1 MNERIKAVRLA
12 LGISQEEFGKRLG
25 VTRGAITNIELNKVE
40 PKPLFVDLICREFNV
55 NEDWLKNGAEP
66 MFLQRSRNEELS
78 AFFGDL
84 LNGEPDFKHRL
95 ISVMSRLS
103 VDQWQMLADM
113 ANMLVEEMQK
123 EKPSPDLGD
132 GMVSVLFR
140 NVQDKLVN
148 IF

>member
-66 MFLQRSRNEELS
+66 MFLQRSRNDELS

-123 EKPSPDLGD
+123 EKPSPE
-132 GMVSVLFR
+132 
-140 NVQDKLVN
+140 
-148 IF
+148 

>member
-25 VTRGAITNIELNKVE
+25 VTRGAITNIELNKVK

-123 EKPSPDLGD
+123 EKPSPE
-132 GMVSVLFR
+132 
-140 NVQDKLVN
+140 
-148 IF
+148 

>member
-12 LGISQEEFGKRLG
+12 LGISQEEFGKRL
-25 VTRGAITNIELNKVE
+25 GAITNIELNKVE

-123 EKPSPDLGD
+123 EKPSPE
-132 GMVSVLFR
+132 
-140 NVQDKLVN
+140 
-148 IF
+148 

>member
-123 EKPSPDLGD
+123 EKPPPE
-132 GMVSVLFR
+132 
-140 NVQDKLVN
+140 
-148 IF
+148 

>member
-103 VDQWQMLADM
+103 VDQWQILADM

-123 EKPSPDLGD
+123 EKPSPE
-132 GMVSVLFR
+132 
-140 NVQDKLVN
+140 
-148 IF
+148 

>member
-25 VTRGAITNIELNKVE
+25 VTRGAITTIELNKVE

-123 EKPSPDLGD
+123 EKPSPE
-132 GMVSVLFR
+132 
-140 NVQDKLVN
+140 
-148 IF
+148 

>member
-78 AFFGDL
+78 AFCGDL

-123 EKPSPDLGD
+123 EKPSPE
-132 GMVSVLFR
+132 
-140 NVQDKLVN
+140 
-148 IF
+148 

>member
-103 VDQWQMLADM
+103 VDQWQMMADM

-123 EKPSPDLGD
+123 EKPSPE
-132 GMVSVLFR
+132 
-140 NVQDKLVN
+140 
-148 IF
+148 

>member
-12 LGISQEEFGKRLG
+12 LGMSQEEFGKRLG

-123 EKPSPDLGD
+123 EKPSPE
-132 GMVSVLFR
+132 
-140 NVQDKLVN
+140 
-148 IF
+148 

>member
-113 ANMLVEEMQK
+113 ENIIVEELQK
-123 EKPSPDLGD
+123 EKPSPE
-132 GMVSVLFR
+132 
-140 NVQDKLVN
+140 
-148 IF
+148 

>member
-1 MNERIKAVRLA
+1 MNSIISNVARGDHVNERIKAVRLA

-123 EKPSPDLGD
+123 EKPSPE
-132 GMVSVLFR
+132 
-140 NVQDKLVN
+140 
-148 IF
+148 

>member
-84 LNGEPDFKHRL
+84 LNGEPDFKQRL

-123 EKPSPDLGD
+123 EKPSPE
-132 GMVSVLFR
+132 
-140 NVQDKLVN
+140 
-148 IF
+148 

>member
-1 MNERIKAVRLA
+1 MNERIKAVRFA

-123 EKPSPDLGD
+123 EKPSPE
-132 GMVSVLFR
+132 
-140 NVQDKLVN
+140 
-148 IF
+148 

>member
-66 MFLQRSRNEELS
+66 MFLQRSRNEELP

-123 EKPSPDLGD
+123 EKPSPE
-132 GMVSVLFR
+132 
-140 NVQDKLVN
+140 
-148 IF
+148 

>member
-123 EKPSPDLGD
+123 KSRPPNKGTAWYRCYLE
-132 GMVSVLFR
+132 MCR
-140 NVQDKLVN
+140 TNW
-148 IF
+148 

>member
-66 MFLQRSRNEELS
+66 MFFQRSRNEELS

-123 EKPSPDLGD
+123 EKPSPE
-132 GMVSVLFR
+132 
-140 NVQDKLVN
+140 
-148 IF
+148 

>member
-103 VDQWQMLADM
+103 VDQWQMVAPLAGCVD
-113 ANMLVEEMQK
+113 
-123 EKPSPDLGD
+123 
-132 GMVSVLFR
+132 
-140 NVQDKLVN
+140 
-148 IF
+148 

>member
-66 MFLQRSRNEELS
+66 MFLQRSRNEEIS

-123 EKPSPDLGD
+123 EKPSPE
-132 GMVSVLFR
+132 
-140 NVQDKLVN
+140 
-148 IF
+148 

>member
-84 LNGEPDFKHRL
+84 LNGKPDFKHRL

-123 EKPSPDLGD
+123 EKPSPE
-132 GMVSVLFR
+132 
-140 NVQDKLVN
+140 
-148 IF
+148 

>member
-103 VDQWQMLADM
+103 VDQWEMLEDM
-113 ANMLVEEMQK
+113 ANKLVEEMQK
-123 EKPSPDLGD
+123 EKPTT
-132 GMVSVLFR
+132 
-140 NVQDKLVN
+140 
-148 IF
+148 

>member
-123 EKPSPDLGD
+123 EKPSP
-132 GMVSVLFR
+132 
-140 NVQDKLVN
+140 K
-148 IF
+148 

>member
-40 PKPLFVDLICREFNV
+40 PTPLFVDLICREFNV

-123 EKPSPDLGD
+123 EKPSPE
-132 GMVSVLFR
+132 
-140 NVQDKLVN
+140 
-148 IF
+148 

>member
-55 NEDWLKNGAEP
+55 NEDWIKNGAEP

-123 EKPSPDLGD
+123 EKPSPE
-132 GMVSVLFR
+132 
-140 NVQDKLVN
+140 
-148 IF
+148 

>member
-78 AFFGDL
+78 TFFGDL

-123 EKPSPDLGD
+123 EKPSPE
-132 GMVSVLFR
+132 
-140 NVQDKLVN
+140 
-148 IF
+148 